1 MPPVD
6 EATFIAKADLL
17 IAAVTLLAN
26 RLSEVR
32 TAVDVLSAI
41 GEENKIIALEDQR
54 RDETVARLN
63 RINPRA
69 RRDGAF

>member
-26 RLSEVR
+26 RLDEVR

-41 GEENKIIALEDQR
+41 GEENKLIALEDQR
-54 RDETVARLN
+54 RDETIARLN
-63 RINPRA
+63 RVNPRA

>member
-41 GEENKIIALEDQR
+41 GEENKLIALEDQR
-54 RDETVARLN
+54 RDETIARLN
-63 RINPRA
+63 RVNPRA